1 MKIILK
7 IQSLSDIITNSSSEV
22 FCSIN
27 SNDPEIKLQIFA
39 LMKNLFPGSDSDMEL
54 TVDIHDE
61 AIEVWLPY
69 YTTTTSF
76 TFYEAG
82 IEAILNERFGKGN
95 YTIDYEN

>member
-27 SNDPEIKLQIFA
+27 SNDSEIKKQIFD
-39 LMKNLFPGSDSDMEL
+39 LMKNLFPGSDPDMEP
-54 TVDIHDE
+54 TVDIYDE

-69 YTTTTSF
+69 DTTSL

-82 IEAILNERFGKGN
+82 IEAVLNERFGKEN
-95 YTIDYEN
+95 YTIDYGN

>member
-27 SNDPEIKLQIFA
+27 SNDPEIKKQIFD
-39 LMKNLFPGSDSDMEL
+39 LMKNLFPGSDSDMEP
-54 TVDIHDE
+54 TVDIYDE

-69 YTTTTSF
+69 NTTSL

-82 IEAILNERFGKGN
+82 IEAVLNERFGKEN
-95 YTIDYEN
+95 YTIDYGN

>member
-39 LMKNLFPGSDSDMEL
+39 LMKNLFPGSDSDMEP
-54 TVDIHDE
+54 TVDIYDE

-69 YTTTTSF
+69 DTTSF

-95 YTIDYEN
+95 YTIDYGN

>member
-22 FCSIN
+22 FCSID
-27 SNDPEIKLQIFA
+27 SNDPKIKEQIFG
-39 LMKNLFPGSDSDMEL
+39 LMKNLFPGSDSDMEP
-54 TVDIHDE
+54 TVNIYNE

-69 YTTTTSF
+69 DTTLF
-76 TFYEAG
+76 TFYKAG